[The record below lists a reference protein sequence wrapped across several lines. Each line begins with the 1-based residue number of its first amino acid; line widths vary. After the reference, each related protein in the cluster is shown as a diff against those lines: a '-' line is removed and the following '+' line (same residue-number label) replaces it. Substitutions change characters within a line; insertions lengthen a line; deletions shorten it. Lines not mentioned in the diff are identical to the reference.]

1 MEGVQVV
8 GNGVTLCMPK
18 LTHRGSIIAPR
29 AKSDV
34 YDRVVYW
41 RVEGLASGVPAK
53 CFVAEV
59 ADTTT
64 TKCTG
69 HSTDAA
75 DVRAATTHSPMTS
88 STLAHIAVS
97 T

>member
-1 MEGVQVV
+1 MA
-8 GNGVTLCMPK
+8 NN
-18 LTHRGSIIAPR
+18 
-29 AKSDV
+29 
-34 YDRVVYW
+34 YW
-41 RVEGLASGVPAK
+41 RDVEGLASGVPAK

-75 DVRAATTHSPMTS
+75 DVRAATTHNPMTS

>member
-1 MEGVQVV
+1 MEGVQV
-8 GNGVTLCMPK
+8 VTLCMPK

-29 AKSDV
+29 AKCDV

-41 RVEGLASGVPAK
+41 RDVEGLASGVPAK